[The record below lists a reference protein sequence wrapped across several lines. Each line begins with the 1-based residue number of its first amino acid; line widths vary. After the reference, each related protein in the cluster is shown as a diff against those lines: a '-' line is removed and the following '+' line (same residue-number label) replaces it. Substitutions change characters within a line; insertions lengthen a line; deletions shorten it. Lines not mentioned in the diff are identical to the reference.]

1 MQSSMYQS
9 AVPPCIRALTNLAAI
24 LEKGA
29 AHAEARKIEPAAL
42 LNARLYPD
50 MLPLTKQI
58 QIATDTASGG
68 VARLAG
74 NEPPVIEHSED
85 TFAALGAR
93 VHKAIEYLNSI
104 KADQVDRTEDKT
116 ITWQS
121 RSSTK
126 SMQGLAYLTTYILP
140 NVYFHVT
147 TAYNILRHN
156 GVELGKMDYLGR
168 N

>member
-1 MQSSMYQS
+1 MKASMYQS
-9 AVPPCIRALTNLAAI
+9 AVPPSVRALTNLAAI

-29 AHAEARKIEPAAL
+29 AHAETRKIEPAAL
-42 LNARLYPD
+42 LSARLFPD

-74 NEPPVIEHSED
+74 LEPPVIEHNEG

-93 VHKAIEYLNSI
+93 VQQTIQYLNSI
-104 KADQVDRTEDKT
+104 KPEQIDGSEDKT
-116 ITWQS
+116 VSWQT

-126 SMQGLAYLTTYILP
+126 SMQGLPYLVNHILP

>member
-1 MQSSMYQS
+1 MKASMFHS
-9 AVPPCIRALTNLAAI
+9 AVPPCVRALTNLAAI

-29 AHAEARKIEPAAL
+29 AHAEARKIEPAVL
-42 LNARLYPD
+42 LNARLFPD

-74 NEPPVIEHSED
+74 KEPPVIGHDET
-85 TFAALGAR
+85 TFAALVAR
-93 VHKAIEYLNSI
+93 VQQTIQYLNAI
-104 KADQVDRTEDKT
+104 GPGQLDGTEDKT
-116 ITWQS
+116 VTWQS

-126 SMQGLAYLTTYILP
+126 SMQGLPYLANHILP

-168 N
+168 S

>member
-1 MQSSMYQS
+1 MKASMFQS
-9 AVPPCIRALTNLAAI
+9 AVPPCVRALTNLAAI

-29 AHAEARKIEPAAL
+29 AHAEARKIDPAAL

-50 MLPLTKQI
+50 MLPFTKQI
-58 QIATDTASGG
+58 QIGTDTASGG
-68 VARLAG
+68 AARLAG
-74 NEPPVIEHSED
+74 KEPPVIEHNET
-85 TFAALGAR
+85 TFAALVAR
-93 VHKAIEYLNSI
+93 IHQTIQYLNSI
-104 KADQVDRTEDKT
+104 KPEQLDGTEDKT
-116 ITWQS
+116 VSWQS

-126 SMQGLAYLTTYILP
+126 SMQGLPYLVNHILP

-168 N
+168 S